1 MINFTPVQKLI
12 VDRATKYLSKEL
24 KTEIHI
30 DYISLSFLYQ
40 LKLEGLQIK
49 DRSNKNLIKVGL
61 ANVNFNNWFIFKD
74 KLILKY
80 ISIKNVQVNTYRTIN
95 SNKWN
100 YSFIEETF
108 PADTS
113 SKKNK
118 KGLELAI
125 KKIQADLSRLQKLAD
140 AASARSS
147 KVEEDARAALK
158 SLERK
163 AVSDAAEAIKC
174 RWELSAGRKLWESQ
188 TAAAAE
194 KLAACQENLRKA
206 TEQLEGTLETSSITM
221 KAFINISA
229 LLKQTWYRPSSLI
242 AAIRKE
248 LDPLF

>member
-12 VDRATKYLSKEL
+12 VDRTTKFLSKEL

-125 KKIQADLSRLQKLAD
+125 KKIQAENIKYS
-140 AASARSS
+140 
-147 KVEEDARAALK
+147 EEDAWVGSNMYISISK
-158 SLERK
+158 GTIDIDSLNETK
-163 AVSDAAEAIKC
+163 
-174 RWELSAGRKLWESQ
+174 RKLAIHQ
-188 TAAAAE
+188 ID
-194 KLAACQENLRKA
+194 LR
-206 TEQLEGTLETSSITM
+206 EPSIE
-221 KAFINISA
+221 
-229 LLKQTWYRPSSLI
+229 LK
-242 AAIRKE
+242 
-248 LDPLF
+248 D